1 MNTLLWNKT
10 VEFHGHA
17 CPGLAIGFQVSM
29 LAKKVLEIQDN
40 INDEDIVCISETD
53 ACGVDAIQVILKAT
67 IGTGALKI
75 DYKGKQAFNIYNRK
89 NGKSARF
96 VLKDMENFS
105 SKEERMKYILSK
117 EPDELFTI
125 KNTIKEFPERAK
137 IYDSYICD
145 KCGEKTATN
154 AIDLINGKYIC
165 TSCLGK

>member
-1 MNTLLWNKT
+1 
-10 VEFHGHA
+10 
-17 CPGLAIGFQVSM
+17 
-29 LAKKVLEIQDN
+29 
-40 INDEDIVCISETD
+40 
-53 ACGVDAIQVILKAT
+53 
-67 IGTGALKI
+67 
-75 DYKGKQAFNIYNRK
+75 
-89 NGKSARF
+89 
-96 VLKDMENFS
+96 MENFS

-145 KCGEKTATN
+145 KCGEKTAAN